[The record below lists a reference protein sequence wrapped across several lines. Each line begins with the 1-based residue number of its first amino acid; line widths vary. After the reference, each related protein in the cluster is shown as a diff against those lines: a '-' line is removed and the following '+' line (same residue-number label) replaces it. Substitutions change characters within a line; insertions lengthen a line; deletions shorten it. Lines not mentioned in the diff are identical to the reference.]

1 MTVVSEEQKVA
12 ADKKARRDWYKKIA
26 AQRREEG
33 LKRSFKAG
41 NKRQYIMGVSVP
53 SKRDIMSELRA
64 DLININ
70 QQCVGEG
77 LPPIFLD
84 EDDQP
89 MPKLPPPV
97 E

>member
-1 MTVVSEEQKVA
+1 MTETQ
-12 ADKKARRDWYKKIA
+12 KKARRDYYKKLA
-26 AQRREEG
+26 AARRDEA
-33 LKRSFKAG
+33 LKKSFKAG
-41 NKRQYIMGVSVP
+41 QRREYLMGVSMK

-77 LPPIFLD
+77 LEPIFMD
-84 EDDQP
+84 EDETP
-89 MPKLPPPV
+89 VKLPTPV

>member
-1 MTVVSEEQKVA
+1 MTEAQKKERRDYYKKLA
-12 ADKKARRDWYKKIA
+12 AARRD
-26 AQRREEG
+26 EG

-41 NKRQYIMGVSVP
+41 TRREYIMGVSVP
-53 SKRDIMSELRA
+53 SKRDIMAGLRA

-77 LPPIFLD
+77 LDPIFVD
-84 EDDQP
+84 EDEQP
-89 MPKLPPPV
+89 VTLPTPAA

>member
-1 MTVVSEEQKVA
+1 MTEAQKVSA
-12 ADKKARRDWYKKIA
+12 AKKAKRDYYKQLASERRA
-26 AQRREEG
+26 EG

-41 NKRQYIMGVSVP
+41 TRRQYIMGVSVP

-77 LPPIFLD
+77 LEPIFMD
-84 EDDQP
+84 EDETP
-89 MPKLPPPV
+89 VKLPTPV

>member
-1 MTVVSEEQKVA
+1 MTEAQ
-12 ADKKARRDWYKKIA
+12 KKARRDYYKKLA
-26 AQRREEG
+26 AARRDEA
-33 LKRSFKAG
+33 LKKSFKAG
-41 NKRQYIMGVSVP
+41 QRREYLMGVSMK

-77 LPPIFLD
+77 LEPIFMD
-84 EDDQP
+84 EDETP
-89 MPKLPPPV
+89 VKLPTPV

>member
-1 MTVVSEEQKVA
+1 MTEAQKKERRDYYKKLA
-12 ADKKARRDWYKKIA
+12 AARRDEALKK
-26 AQRREEG
+26 
-33 LKRSFKAG
+33 SFKAG
-41 NKRQYIMGVSVP
+41 QRREYLMGVSMK

-77 LPPIFLD
+77 LEPIFMD
-84 EDDQP
+84 EDETP
-89 MPKLPPPV
+89 VKLPTPV